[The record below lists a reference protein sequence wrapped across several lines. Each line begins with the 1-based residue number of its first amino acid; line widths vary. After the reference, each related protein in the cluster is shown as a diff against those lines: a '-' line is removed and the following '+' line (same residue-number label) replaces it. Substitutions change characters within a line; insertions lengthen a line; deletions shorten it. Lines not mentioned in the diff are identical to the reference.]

1 MLDPRSPQIRAWFGN
16 DVVLTRVAY
25 TYIDNEIIFVPGTT
39 KMFSGTTTVSDIG
52 LSHAWCGNGL
62 TY

>member
-1 MLDPRSPQIRAWFGN
+1 MSVWFGN

-39 KMFSGTTTVSDIG
+39 KMFSPAVLVPGTTTVSDIG

-62 TY
+62 TC